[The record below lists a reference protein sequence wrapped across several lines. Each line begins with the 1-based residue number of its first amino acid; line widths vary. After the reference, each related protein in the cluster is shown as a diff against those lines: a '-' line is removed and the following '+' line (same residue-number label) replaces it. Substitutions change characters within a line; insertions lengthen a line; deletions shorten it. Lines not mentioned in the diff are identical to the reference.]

1 MEVYDPIKTSEKNSS
16 EKNKIDISLKINKII
31 EEMILKNP
39 GQWIWTHN
47 RWK

>member
-1 MEVYDPIKTSEKNSS
+1 MKKISPVNFS
-16 EKNKIDISLKINKII
+16 NKIKLTEELNNILEKMI
-31 EEMILKNP
+31 ERNP